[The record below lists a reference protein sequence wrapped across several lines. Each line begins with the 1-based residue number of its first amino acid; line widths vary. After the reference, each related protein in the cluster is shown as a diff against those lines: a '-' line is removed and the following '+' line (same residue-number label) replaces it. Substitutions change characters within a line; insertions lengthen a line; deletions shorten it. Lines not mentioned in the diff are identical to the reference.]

1 MNNDSSNSNS
11 NIGSRL
17 LLLYSTNL
25 YKILS
30 RRTHW

>member
-17 LLLYSTNL
+17 LLLNSRNL